1 MPIYFGDSSGG
12 GDTVEGRII
21 QIQRITKTDTFSSN
35 SDSFTDLT
43 GMNVNITPHHSGN
56 KILIIASICYG
67 QSADSYASGRL
78 VRYRADVGTV
88 GIGVAPSASYRTL
101 CGFSLQGEL
110 YNGNNKLFSQTY
122 TYLDEPG
129 TTVQLTY
136 KLQGRTYSGDSRSFC
151 INRTL
156 SDANASYLHRG
167 ESRIMALEVA
177 A

>member
-1 MPIYFGDSSGG
+1 MAIYFGDGSGG

-43 GMNVNITPHHSGN
+43 GMSVNITPHHSGN
-56 KILIIASICYG
+56 KILIVASICYG
-67 QSADSYASGRL
+67 QSADSYASGQL
-78 VRYRADVGTV
+78 VRNSTP
-88 GIGVAPSASYRTL
+88 IGVAPSSGYRTV

>member
-1 MPIYFGDSSGG
+1 MAIYFGDGSGG

-21 QIQRITKTDTFSSN
+21 QVQLTTKTDTFSSN

-43 GMNVNITPHHSGN
+43 GMSVSITPHHTGN
-56 KILIIASICYG
+56 KILIIASFCYG

-78 VRYRADVGTV
+78 VRGST
-88 GIGVAPSASYRTL
+88 GLGVAPSASYRTL
-101 CGFSLQGEL
+101 CGFSMQDEL
-110 YNGNNKLFSQTY
+110 YNGNNKLYSQTY
-122 TYLDEPG
+122 TYLDHPN
-129 TTVQLTY
+129 TTSSKTY
-136 KLQGRTYSGDSRSFC
+136 KLQGRTYNGDGRSFC

-177 A
+177 Q

>member
-1 MPIYFGDSSGG
+1 MAIYFGDGSGG

-21 QIQRITKTDTFSSN
+21 QVQLTTKTDTFSSN

-67 QSADSYASGRL
+67 QSADSYASGQL
-78 VRYRADVGTV
+78 VRGSTA
-88 GIGVAPSASYRTL
+88 IGVAPSSYYRTV
-101 CGFSLQGEL
+101 CGFSLMGEL

-122 TYLDEPG
+122 TFLDSPN
-129 TTVQLTY
+129 TTSQVNY

-156 SDANASYLHRG
+156 TDSNSSYHHRG
-167 ESRIMALEVA
+167 ASRIMALEVA

>member
-1 MPIYFGDSSGG
+1 MAIYFGDGSGG
-12 GDTVEGRII
+12 GDTTEGRIL

-43 GMNVNITPHHSGN
+43 GMSVNITPHHSGN
-56 KILIIASICYG
+56 KILVIASICYG

-88 GIGVAPSASYRTL
+88 GLGVAPSASYRTL
-101 CGFSLQGEL
+101 MGFSMQNEL
-110 YNGNNKLFSQTY
+110 YNGDNKLFSQTY
-122 TYLDEPG
+122 TYLDEPN

-136 KLQGRTYSGDSRSFC
+136 KLQVRTYNGDSRSFC

>member
-67 QSADSYASGRL
+67 QSADSYASGQL
-78 VRYRADVGTV
+78 VRNSTP
-88 GIGVAPSASYRTL
+88 IGVAPSSGYRTV

-156 SDANASYLHRG
+156 GDSSSSYHHRG